1 MNKVRK
7 QKEKKN
13 TTILVIILLTLMVG
27 IGYAALNE
35 LLTINTS
42 IKYETINWDVGFK
55 SVKNGGGTV
64 AATTSISDDK
74 KTITVS
80 CDLGMSTESET
91 CIAIA
96 EISNNSTFKIK
107 LNANPTITYDGTY
120 IDLVSAVWTSDSSS
134 IKANDTMAINE
145 TKEIKLTITTKELSS
160 ELLPSESLEIPVT
173 FTMNWVEDGAETTTP
188 DVGEEPDAGEDDEE
202 DPVEITNLFNPDEV
216 ENGGIYH
223 SDSGNWMEVSTYA
236 STGFIPVEAGKT
248 YYIKTSNTQQSHITF
263 YKTDKTFRFGRY
275 IAPENGQIV
284 VPSSIIGTEVAYFKV
299 GLLKSH
305 LSSLVISTESLAT
318 E

>member
-1 MNKVRK
+1 MNKLRK

-13 TTILVIILLTLMVG
+13 TTILVILLLTLTIG

-55 SVKNGGGTV
+55 SVKNGEGTV
-64 AATTSISDDK
+64 TASTSISEDK

-91 CIAIA
+91 CIAVAQI
-96 EISNNSTFKIK
+96 ENNSTFKIK
-107 LNANPTITYDGTY
+107 LNADPTITYDRTY

-134 IKANDTMAINE
+134 IKANDTLAINE

-173 FTMNWVEDGAETTTP
+173 FTMNWVEDGAEDNQTP
-188 DVGEEPDAGEDDEE
+188 DSGDEPEQSEPTE
-202 DPVEITNLFNPDEV
+202 QVTNLFNPEEV
-216 ENGGIYH
+216 EAGGIYH
-223 SDSGNWMEVSTYA
+223 ADSGAWTAVSSFS
-236 STGFIPVEAGKT
+236 STGYIPVDNTKT
-248 YYIKTSNTQQSHITF
+248 YYIYSTKTQQSHVTF
-263 YKTDKTFRFGRY
+263 YDSSKTFKRGRY
-275 IAPENGQIV
+275 QAPENGQIIIL
-284 VPSSIIGTEVAYFKV
+284 PSYIGDAAYMRV
-299 GLLKSH
+299 GVLNTQ
-305 LSSLVISTESLAT
+305 LSSLIISTESQVA